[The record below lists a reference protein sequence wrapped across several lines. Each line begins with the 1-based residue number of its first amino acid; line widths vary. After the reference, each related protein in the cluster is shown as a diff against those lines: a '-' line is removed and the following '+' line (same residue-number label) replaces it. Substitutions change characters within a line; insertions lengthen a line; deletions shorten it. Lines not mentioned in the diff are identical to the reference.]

1 MGNTELLNEG
11 NVLTLKGKLPGGS
24 AAHGACTDH
33 NMINVFQGKH
43 PSSSAISTTLVASI
57 LVGMRVGILGGTFD
71 PIHIGHLIAASS
83 VYETLNLD
91 SVVFMPAG
99 DPWQKRDRE
108 LSTGQQRLE
117 MVKLAI
123 ADDVRFSASDIEIN
137 RSGPTYAI
145 DTIREWNSAN
155 PDDELFW
162 IVGSDA
168 LSGIPTWHE
177 WEAFVSEVTI
187 VAVNRV
193 GQNDSVPFNFVSV
206 DMPEVRISATEL
218 RDRFT
223 NKQDTQ
229 YLVPQKVNEY
239 ISDQGL
245 YQA

>member
-1 MGNTELLNEG
+1 
-11 NVLTLKGKLPGGS
+11 
-24 AAHGACTDH
+24 
-33 NMINVFQGKH
+33 MINVFQG
-43 PSSSAISTTLVASI
+43 STSLISANSTTLVASI
-57 LVGMRVGILGGTFD
+57 LVDMRVGILGGTFD
-71 PIHIGHLIAASS
+71 PIHNGHLIAASS
-83 VYETLNLD
+83 VYESLNLD

-123 ADDVRFSASDIEIN
+123 AEDARFTASDIEIK
-137 RSGPTYAI
+137 RSGPSYAI
-145 DTIREWNSAN
+145 DTIRDWKSAN

-177 WEAFVSEVTI
+177 WEAFVNEVTI
-187 VAVNRV
+187 VAVNRI
-193 GQNDSVPFNFVSV
+193 GDREAVPFDFVSV
-206 DMPEVRISATEL
+206 EMPEVRISATEL

-223 NKQDTQ
+223 NLEDTQ
-229 YLVPQKVNEY
+229 YLVPPKVSEY
-239 ISDQGL
+239 IAQQGL

>member
-1 MGNTELLNEG
+1 MCS
-11 NVLTLKGKLPGGS
+11 K
-24 AAHGACTDH
+24 A
-33 NMINVFQGKH
+33 IN
-43 PSSSAISTTLVASI
+43 PSGWEINSTLVASI

-83 VYETLNLD
+83 VYEALNLD
-91 SVVFMPAG
+91 SVVFIPAG
-99 DPWQKRDRE
+99 DPWQKRDRD
-108 LSTGQQRLE
+108 LSPGQQRLE
-117 MVKLAI
+117 MVKLATEN
-123 ADDVRFSASDIEIN
+123 DDRFQVSDVEIV
-137 RSGPTYAI
+137 RSGPTYAV
-145 DTIREWNSAN
+145 DTVREWKRLN
-155 PDDELFW
+155 PSDELFW

-168 LSGIPTWHE
+168 LSGIPSWHE

-193 GQNDSVPFNFVSV
+193 GQNDAVPFDFVSV

-223 NKQDTQ
+223 NGLDTQ
-229 YLVPQKVNEY
+229 YLVPKNVSQY

>member
-1 MGNTELLNEG
+1 
-11 NVLTLKGKLPGGS
+11 
-24 AAHGACTDH
+24 
-33 NMINVFQGKH
+33 MINVLQGKY
-43 PSSSAISTTLVASI
+43 PSTSAISTTLVASI
-57 LVGMRVGILGGTFD
+57 LVGMRVGILCGTFD

-83 VYETLNLD
+83 VFEELNLD
-91 SVVFMPAG
+91 SVVFIPAG

-117 MVKLAI
+117 MVRLATEG
-123 ADDVRFSASDIEIN
+123 DTRFQVSDIEIA

-145 DTIREWNSAN
+145 DTVREWKKAN
-155 PDDELFW
+155 PADELFW

-168 LSGIPTWHE
+168 LSGIPSWHE
-177 WEAFVSEVTI
+177 WEAFVNEVTI

-193 GQNDSVPFNFVSV
+193 GQNDSVPFDFVSV
-206 DMPEVRISATEL
+206 EMPEVRISATEL

-223 NKQDTQ
+223 NHSDTQ
-229 YLVPQKVNEY
+229 YLVPQKVSQY

>member
-1 MGNTELLNEG
+1 MGNTESL
-11 NVLTLKGKLPGGS
+11 
-24 AAHGACTDH
+24 DH

-43 PSSSAISTTLVASI
+43 PSSSAIRTTLVASI
-57 LVGMRVGILGGTFD
+57 LGGMKVGILGGTFD

-123 ADDVRFSASDIEIN
+123 ANDVRFSASDIEIN
-137 RSGPTYAI
+137 RSGPSYAI
-145 DTIREWNSAN
+145 DTIREWKSEN

-177 WEAFVSEVTI
+177 WEAFVNEVSI
-187 VAVNRV
+187 VAVNRI
-193 GQNDSVPFNFVSV
+193 GASESVPFDFVSV

-229 YLVPQKVNEY
+229 YLVPQKVSEY
-239 ISDQGL
+239 IAEQGL

>member
-1 MGNTELLNEG
+1 M
-11 NVLTLKGKLPGGS
+11 V
-24 AAHGACTDH
+24 
-33 NMINVFQGKH
+33 NVFQGKY

-57 LVGMRVGILGGTFD
+57 LVGMKVGILGGTFD

-83 VYETLNLD
+83 VYEALKLD

-117 MVKLAI
+117 MVKLATS
-123 ADDVRFSASDIEIN
+123 DDARFQASDIEIS

-145 DTIREWNSAN
+145 DTVREWKRRN
-155 PDDELFW
+155 PEDILFW

-168 LSGIPTWHE
+168 LSGIPSWHE
-177 WEAFVSEVTI
+177 WEAFVSEVTVI
-187 VAVNRV
+187 AVNRI
-193 GQNDSVPFNFVSV
+193 GQSASVPFEVVSV
-206 DMPEVRISATEL
+206 EMPEVRISATQL
-218 RDRFT
+218 RDRFN
-223 NKQDTQ
+223 NKLDTQ
-229 YLVPQKVNEY
+229 YLVPPKVSEY

>member
-1 MGNTELLNEG
+1 M
-11 NVLTLKGKLPGGS
+11 V
-24 AAHGACTDH
+24 
-33 NMINVFQGKH
+33 NVFQGKY

-57 LVGMRVGILGGTFD
+57 LVSMRVGILGGTFD

-83 VYETLNLD
+83 VYEALKLD

-117 MVKLAI
+117 MVKLATS
-123 ADDVRFSASDIEIN
+123 DDARFQASDIEIS

-145 DTIREWNSAN
+145 DTVRDWKRRN
-155 PDDELFW
+155 PEDELFW

-168 LSGIPTWHE
+168 LSGIPSWHE
-177 WEAFVSEVTI
+177 WEAFVDEVT
-187 VAVNRV
+187 VVSVNRI
-193 GQNDSVPFNFVSV
+193 GQSASVPFDVMSV
-206 DMPEVRISATEL
+206 EMPEVRISATQL

-223 NKQDTQ
+223 NKLDTQ
-229 YLVPQKVNEY
+229 YLVPKKVSDY

>member
-1 MGNTELLNEG
+1 
-11 NVLTLKGKLPGGS
+11 
-24 AAHGACTDH
+24 
-33 NMINVFQGKH
+33 MINGFQGYG
-43 PSSSAISTTLVASI
+43 PSGSAISTTLVASI
-57 LVGMRVGILGGTFD
+57 LEGMKVGILGGTFD

-83 VYETLNLD
+83 VYEALDLD
-91 SVVFMPAG
+91 SVVFIPAG

-117 MVKLAI
+117 MVKLATSE
-123 ADDVRFSASDIEIN
+123 DKRFQVSDIEIT

-145 DTIREWNSAN
+145 DTAREWKRSN
-155 PDDELFW
+155 PDDEQFW

-168 LSGIPTWHE
+168 LSGIPSWHE

-187 VAVNRV
+187 VAVNRT
-193 GQNDSVPFNFVSV
+193 GQNDPAPFDFVSV
-206 DMPEVRISATEL
+206 DMPEVRISATQL

-223 NKQDTQ
+223 NKLDNQ
-229 YLVPQKVNEY
+229 YLVPPKVSDY

>member
-1 MGNTELLNEG
+1 
-11 NVLTLKGKLPGGS
+11 
-24 AAHGACTDH
+24 
-33 NMINVFQGKH
+33 
-43 PSSSAISTTLVASI
+43 
-57 LVGMRVGILGGTFD
+57 MRVGILGGTFD

-83 VYETLNLD
+83 VYEELNLD
-91 SVVFMPAG
+91 SVVFVPAG

-117 MVKLAI
+117 MVRLATG
-123 ADDVRFSASDIEIN
+123 DDDRFQVSDIEIV

-145 DTIREWNSAN
+145 DTVRKWKKQN
-155 PDDELFW
+155 PADELFW

-168 LSGIPTWHE
+168 LSGIPSWHE

-193 GQNDSVPFNFVSV
+193 GQNDSVPFDFVSV
-206 DMPEVRISATEL
+206 EMPEVRISATEL

-223 NKQDTQ
+223 NHADTQ
-229 YLVPQKVNEY
+229 YLVPPKVSQY